1 MGGRRV
7 NLISSVGDPRL
18 CATKA
23 GTGGNFRGCHLL
35 GMPFDSVHASLRA
48 IGGWDGGSLASLP
61 LKGLMLTVRYCLTA
75 PSFDFSG
82 GVDGCIY
89 FSPASLPSLPARLL
103 CTMDDLHPT
112 RKGIFSM
119 DSCGAR
125 VATGS
130 KDSTVSVASLRPTG
144 LACDRWASQSP
155 LIEFFAVLKTRP

>member
-1 MGGRRV
+1 MV
-7 NLISSVGDPRL
+7 EAWRL
-18 CATKA
+18 SLERLDADGQILSYRTLVW
-23 GTGGNFRGCHLL
+23 FVRWRGWMHLL
-35 GMPFDSVHASLRA
+35 P
-48 IGGWDGGSLASLP
+48 ASLP
-61 LKGLMLTVRYCLTA
+61 
-75 PSFDFSG
+75 P
-82 GVDGCIY
+82 
-89 FSPASLPSLPARLL
+89 LPSLPARLL

-155 LIEFFAVLKTRP
+155 LI